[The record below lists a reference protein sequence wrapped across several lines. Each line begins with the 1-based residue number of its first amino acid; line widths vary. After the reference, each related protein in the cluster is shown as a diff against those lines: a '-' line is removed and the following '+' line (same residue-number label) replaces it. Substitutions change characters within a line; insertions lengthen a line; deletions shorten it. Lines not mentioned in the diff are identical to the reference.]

1 MNELDKWIGW
11 LSLRMGGLMAVAS
24 ASLWTASNCAF
35 SSSINGSETEC
46 SGTGKTEGNS
56 K

>member
-11 LSLRMGGLMAVAS
+11 LSLRMAVAS
-24 ASLWTASNCAF
+24 ASLLTASNCAF

-46 SGTGKTEGNS
+46 SGTGITEGDNE
-56 K
+56 